1 MVSPVARGFSCRT
14 EGCWTEIEEGFF
26 SLLDPFSILLT
37 QRLTAVGISVSA
49 RLLLW
54 EEVWSVEDIALSGS
68 QPDAA
73 SVESLPPELPVPL
86 ETHSSVCFPCSS
98 SFQCHIPYLQNSASS
113 PALFPPAP
121 NESCLPE
128 PQLTLE
134 KGEVLVTVCSG
145 GCVFNRALHSV
156 APWGFAYTESQLFFH
171 LVNL

>member
-49 RLLLW
+49 CLLLW

-73 SVESLPPELPVPL
+73 SMESLHPELPVPL

-98 SFQCHIPYLQNSASS
+98 SFQCHIPWKQCFISSSVSSCTKRILLAWATAHLGKRRSLSDGLQWRV
-113 PALFPPAP
+113 
-121 NESCLPE
+121 CL
-128 PQLTLE
+128 Q
-134 KGEVLVTVCSG
+134 
-145 GCVFNRALHSV
+145 
-156 APWGFAYTESQLFFH
+156 
-171 LVNL
+171 